1 MQSQWKRYSVSA
13 IVVRLTPAQCD
24 GRQDAGLY
32 LVECHVRALCH
43 TEPMTTEQNED
54 DLDPALV
61 AILASLYEAANDP
74 AGKPWS
80 LPKLAKRVQ
89 LPMSTLR
96 RVLTQLDAG
105 GLTVTTLHED
115 GTGSAALTAEGRA
128 LCAQLFDAG

>member
-1 MQSQWKRYSVSA
+1 
-13 IVVRLTPAQCD
+13 
-24 GRQDAGLY
+24 
-32 LVECHVRALCH
+32 
-43 TEPMTTEQNED
+43 MTTEQNED